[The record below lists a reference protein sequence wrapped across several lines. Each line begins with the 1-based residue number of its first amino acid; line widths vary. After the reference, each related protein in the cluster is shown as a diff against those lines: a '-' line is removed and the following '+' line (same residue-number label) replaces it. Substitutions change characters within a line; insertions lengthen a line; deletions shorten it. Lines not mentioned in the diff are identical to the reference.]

1 MESLRQ
7 MNAKDG
13 YAIKLAIKNN
23 YTIAI
28 ITGGREENIKIRFEN
43 LGVCEVNLGV
53 HNKLPVLKNFMSKI
67 ILKRRSIVYG

>member
-1 MESLRQ
+1 

-28 ITGGREENIKIRFEN
+28 ITGGREENIK
-43 LGVCEVNLGV
+43 LD
-53 HNKLPVLKNFMSKI
+53 LKI
-67 ILKRRSIVYG
+67 